1 MAEQQPTRPKDPK
14 SEREQNF
21 FFKKL
26 TEVHKAN
33 RQDKDKAPDR
43 SPLMAPYGPLTR
55 TLTLTSMLMLVL
67 TSYLLLESTLP
78 LASWLLTGA
87 RGRGRLLVVGRL
99 LPVASG
105 ASSASSSARVE
116 SCHECPV
123 GD

>member
-1 MAEQQPTRPKDPK
+1 M
-14 SEREQNF
+14 
-21 FFKKL
+21 
-26 TEVHKAN
+26 HKAN

-87 RGRGRLLVVGRL
+87 RGRLLVVGRL
-99 LPVASG
+99 LPVARPVRP
-105 ASSASSSARVE
+105 ASSSQQCPSRVATSRVATSARSVT
-116 SCHECPV
+116 
-123 GD
+123 D